1 MTIVSPQSKFSHEER
16 LEGIG
21 ICPGIAIGTAF
32 LVDDPRGRIIRV
44 RLRASDVE
52 NEIVRFRR
60 AIEVAQQ
67 QLRAVYERLRAA
79 LGEEQAYILE
89 AHVLMLQ
96 DQSIGRQIE
105 QFIRDNRANAE
116 WAVREVSNRLLKVY
130 AEITDE
136 YMRARSSDLEDVSNR
151 VITILSGTQPHT
163 FTDFSEDAILVADD
177 LLPSVAAEMNTERI
191 HGFATNAGGWTSHT
205 AIIARSLNIPAV
217 AGLRRITSRIRSG
230 ETIIIDG
237 HTGMVILRPAPDTM
251 RFYLEQRASQ
261 QLQAVYD
268 LEERELPAITADG
281 QRIALR
287 ANIELTD
294 EIDAVQRFNAA
305 GIGLFRS
312 EFLYARTES
321 GLPTEEEQYAVYK
334 LLAETS
340 GEEGAVIRT
349 FDLGGDKLHLG
360 GFKPERNPALGLR
373 AIRLSFKVEE
383 IFHTQLRAILRAA
396 AYGKLKVVLPMISN
410 LEELR
415 YARQTIAQLAQEL
428 SSQNIAHR
436 ANIEVGVMIE
446 VPTAVLLAEH
456 FAREADFFSLGT
468 NDLTQYMI
476 AVDRANEEVNHL
488 FDSLHPGVLRAIKLV
503 ADAAHKA
510 QIPITVCGEMA
521 AHPAEAF
528 VLLGLGL
535 CDLSMTPSAIPM
547 IKRIIRGI
555 DLQTARQIAEQALT
569 LATPAEV
576 NEYIHEEMAKHWA
589 HYPTPTLQNN

>member
-1 MTIVSPQSKFSHEER
+1 
-16 LEGIG
+16 
-21 ICPGIAIGTAF
+21 
-32 LVDDPRGRIIRV
+32 
-44 RLRASDVE
+44 
-52 NEIVRFRR
+52 
-60 AIEVAQQ
+60 
-67 QLRAVYERLRAA
+67 
-79 LGEEQAYILE
+79 
-89 AHVLMLQ
+89 MLQ

-136 YMRARSSDLEDVSNR
+136 YMRARSSDLEDVTNR
-151 VITILSGTQPHT
+151 VLTILSGTQPRT
-163 FTDFSEDAILVADD
+163 FADFSEDAILVADD

-217 AGLRRITSRIRSG
+217 AGLRRITARVRSG

-237 HTGMVILRPAPDTM
+237 HAGMVILRPAPDTL

-261 QLQAVYD
+261 QQQAVYD
-268 LEERELPAITADG
+268 LEERDWPAMTLDG
-281 QRIALR
+281 QKVALR

-294 EIDAVQRFNAA
+294 EIEVVQRFNAA

-312 EFLYARTES
+312 EFLYAKAES
-321 GLPTEEEQYAVYK
+321 GLPTEEEQYEVYK

-349 FDLGGDKLHLG
+349 FDLGGDKLHLN

-373 AIRLSFKVEE
+373 AIRLSVKVKEV
-383 IFHTQLRAILRAA
+383 FHAQLRAILRAA
-396 AYGKLKVVLPMISN
+396 AYGKLKLVLPMISD
-410 LEELR
+410 LDELR
-415 YARQTIAQLAQEL
+415 YAKQTIADLTQEL
-428 SSQNIAHR
+428 NEQNILHAPKLE
-436 ANIEVGVMIE
+436 IGVMIE
-446 VPTAVLLAEH
+446 VPTAVFLAEH
-456 FAREADFFSLGT
+456 LAREADFFSLGT

-476 AVDRANEEVNHL
+476 AVDRANEDVTHL

-503 ADAAHKA
+503 ADAAHTA

-521 AHPAEAF
+521 SHPAEVI

-555 DLQTARQIAEQALT
+555 DVKTARQIAAQALT
-569 LATPAEV
+569 FTTPREV
-576 NEYIHEEMAKHWA
+576 NDYLHEEMAKHWA
-589 HYPTPTLQNN
+589 HHSAPTTPGN

>member
-1 MTIVSPQSKFSHEER
+1 MSPQPKFSHEER

-44 RLRASDVE
+44 RLRESDIE
-52 NEIVRFRR
+52 KEIVRFRQ
-60 AIEVAQQ
+60 AVEIAQQ
-67 QLRAVYERLRAA
+67 QLNAVYERLRVA
-79 LGEEQAYILE
+79 LGDEQAYILE

-105 QFIRDNRANAE
+105 QFIRANRANAE

-151 VITILSGTQPHT
+151 VITILSGTQPRD
-163 FTDFSEDAILVADD
+163 FNDFSEDAILVADD

-217 AGLRRITSRIRSG
+217 AGLRRVTTRIRSG
-230 ETIIIDG
+230 ETIILDG
-237 HTGMVILRPAPDTM
+237 HTGTVILRPAPDTL
-251 RFYLEQRASQ
+251 RFYLEQRTNEQ
-261 QLQAVYD
+261 QQAVYD

-281 QRIALR
+281 KKVFLR

-294 EIDAVQRFNAA
+294 EIEVVHRFNAS

-312 EFLYARTES
+312 EFLYARDES
-321 GLPTEEEQYAVYK
+321 GLPTEEEQYEVYR

-340 GEEGAVIRT
+340 GEQGAVIRT
-349 FDLGGDKLHLG
+349 FDLGGDKLHLSD
-360 GFKPERNPALGLR
+360 FKAERNPALGLR
-373 AIRLSFKVEE
+373 AIRLSFKTAKV
-383 IFHTQLRAILRAA
+383 FHTQLRAILRAA
-396 AYGKLKVVLPMISN
+396 VYGNLKVVLPMISDLN
-410 LEELR
+410 ELR
-415 YARQTIAQLAQEL
+415 YARQTIAELAQEL
-428 SSQNIAHR
+428 TAQNIAHR

-503 ADAAHKA
+503 ADAAHNA

-521 AHPAEAF
+521 SHPAEVI

-535 CDLSMTPSAIPM
+535 CDLSMTPSAIPL

-555 DLQTARQIAEQALT
+555 DSTTAQQIANQVLT
-569 LATPAEV
+569 FTTPAEV
-576 NEYIHEEMAKHWA
+576 NDYLHQEMARQWA
-589 HYPTPTLQNN
+589 HYSAPKS

>member
-1 MTIVSPQSKFSHEER
+1 MSPQPKFSNEER

-44 RLRASDVE
+44 RLRESDVE
-52 NEIVRFRR
+52 REITRFHQ
-60 AIEVAQQ
+60 AVEVAQQ
-67 QLRAVYERLRAA
+67 QLNTVYERLRAA

-105 QFIRDNRANAE
+105 QFIRENRANAE
-116 WAVREVSNRLLKVY
+116 WAVREVSNRLLRVY
-130 AEITDE
+130 AEISDE

-151 VITILSGTQPHT
+151 VITVLSGTQPRG
-163 FTDFSEDAILVADD
+163 FSDFSEDAILVADD

-205 AIIARSLNIPAV
+205 AIIVRSLNIPAV

-237 HTGMVILRPAPDTM
+237 HNGVVIVRPAPDTL
-251 RFYLEQRASQ
+251 RFYLEQRANEQ
-261 QLQAVYD
+261 QQAVYD
-268 LEERELPAITADG
+268 LEERELPAITSDG
-281 QRIALR
+281 QAVALR

-294 EIDAVQRFNAA
+294 EIDVVRRFNAA

-312 EFLYARTES
+312 EFLYARTEA
-321 GLPTEEEQYAVYK
+321 GLPSEEEQYEVYR

-340 GEEGAVIRT
+340 SEEGAVIRT
-349 FDLGGDKLHLG
+349 FDLGGDKLHLK
-360 GFKPERNPALGLR
+360 GFKTERNPALGLR
-373 AIRLSFKVEE
+373 AIRLSLKVEE
-383 IFHTQLRAILRAA
+383 VFHTQLRAILRAA
-396 AYGKLKVVLPMISN
+396 AYGKLKVVLPMISG
-410 LEELR
+410 LDELR
-415 YARQTIAQLAQEL
+415 HARQTIATIAAEL
-428 SSQNIAHR
+428 QTQNIAHV
-436 ANIEVGVMIE
+436 ASIEVGVMIE
-446 VPTAVLLAEH
+446 VPTAVLLAEA

-476 AVDRANEEVNHL
+476 AVDRANEDVNHL
-488 FDSLHPGVLRAIKLV
+488 FDALHPGVLRAIKLV
-503 ADAAHKA
+503 AEAAQNA
-510 QIPITVCGEMA
+510 RIPITVCGEMA
-521 AHPAEAF
+521 SHPAEVI

-535 CDLSMTPSAIPM
+535 FDLSMTPSAIPL

-555 DLQTARQIAEQALT
+555 DARLARQIATQALT
-569 LATPAEV
+569 FTTPAEV
-576 NEYIHEEMAKHWA
+576 NQYLHQEMAKHWA
-589 HYPTPTLQNN
+589 HASGAGLPSN